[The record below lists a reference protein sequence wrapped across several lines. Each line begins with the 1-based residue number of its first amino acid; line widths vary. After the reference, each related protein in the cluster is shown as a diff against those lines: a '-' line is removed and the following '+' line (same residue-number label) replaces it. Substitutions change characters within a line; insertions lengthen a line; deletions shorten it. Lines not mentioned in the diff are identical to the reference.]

1 YTSSNPAVATVDAA
15 GKVTTVSAGT
25 VTITATQAAVVGV
38 NVQATQS
45 YSLTVNPTP
54 VPVLSFTQA
63 GPLQIILG
71 NSLTNAVSSTLTGGS
86 YGAVTYTSSNPAVAT
101 VDAAG
106 KVTTVSAGTVTITAT
121 QAAVVGVNVQATQSY
136 SLTVN
141 PTPVPVLSFTQ
152 AGPLQIILG
161 NSLTNA
167 VSSTL
172 TGGSYGAVTYTSSN
186 PVVATVDAAGKVTTV
201 SAGTVTITAT
211 QAAVV
216 GVNVQATQSYSLT
229 VNPTPVPVLSFTQA
243 GPLQIILGN
252 SLTNAVSSTLTGGSY
267 GAVTYTSSNPAV
279 ATVDAAGKVTT
290 VSAGT
295 VTITATQAA
304 VVGVNVQATQ
314 SYSLTVNPTPVPVLS
329 FTQAGPLQIILGNSL
344 TNAVSSTLTGGSYG
358 AVTYT
363 SSNPAVATVDAAG
376 KVT

>member
-1 YTSSNPAVATVDAA
+1 VTATN
-15 GKVTTVSAGT
+15 SAGT
-25 VTITATQAAVVGV
+25 GSASTASTAVTPKATQTITFNTIPNGVVGGTVALNATVTSGLAISYGTTTPSVCTVSGTTASLIAQGTCTITADQSGSAAYTA
-38 NVQATQS
+38 ATQVS
-45 YSLTVNPTP
+45 RSFTVNPTP

-71 NSLTNAVSSTLTGGS
+71 NSLTNAVSSTLSGGS

-172 TGGSYGAVTYTSSN
+172 SGGN
-186 PVVATVDAAGKVTTV
+186 
-201 SAGTVTITAT
+201 
-211 QAAVV
+211 
-216 GVNVQATQSYSLT
+216 
-229 VNPTPVPVLSFTQA
+229 
-243 GPLQIILGN
+243 
-252 SLTNAVSSTLTGGSY
+252 Y

-329 FTQAGPLQIILGNSL
+329 FTRLVRCKSFW
-344 TNAVSSTLTGGSYG
+344 
-358 AVTYT
+358 
-363 SSNPAVATVDAAG
+363 ATA
-376 KVT
+376 